1 MYPCKGSLSA
11 IGAFQRIIWNIKRQK
26 VEVCFS
32 EVASSVHGTPTTFTA
47 KPPEMSKTGC
57 FALAPQTN
65 AVHIQ

>member
-32 EVASSVHGTPTTFTA
+32 EVASSVHGTPTSGVA
-47 KPPEMSKTGC
+47 ISIER
-57 FALAPQTN
+57 AE
-65 AVHIQ
+65 VY